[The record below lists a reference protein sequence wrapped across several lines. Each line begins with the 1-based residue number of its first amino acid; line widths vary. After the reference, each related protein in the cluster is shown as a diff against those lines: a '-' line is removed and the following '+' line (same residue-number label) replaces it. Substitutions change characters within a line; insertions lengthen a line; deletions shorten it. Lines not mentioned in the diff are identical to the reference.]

1 MIDGGNATKR
11 RSYGQAWY
19 QVNELVSVR
28 FDYEASSTVELGESV
43 VGCTLVQGRRIT
55 TQ

>member
-11 RSYGQAWY
+11 HSYGRARDL
-19 QVNELVSVR
+19 VNELVSAR
-28 FDYEASSTVELGESV
+28 FDCDASSAVELGESV
-43 VGCTLVQGRRIT
+43 VVCTLVQGRRIT